1 MEEESVRQMYLAG
14 VRRWPSVRLEFEPF
28 EAHCRALF
36 APETDPIPREG
47 ADLYLCC
54 ACANGDS
61 EALSVF
67 EHETLGVARAAIEK
81 IRRDSDFTEET
92 LQELWQK
99 LLLGPNAKVAGYS
112 GRGPLKAWVR
122 IAATRAALDRCRA
135 QRVSATRQT
144 ELTDGFAGPGFNPE
158 LFVSKLRYAEA
169 FQSALQEAV
178 AALPRRERN
187 ALRMHVCG
195 HCSIDE
201 IGRAYNVHRATAA
214 RWLERGRTSIHDA
227 LRAGLFRRDVRL
239 SDSEFKSLA
248 LGMGNE
254 LELRLSQSHARS
266 QLALDQSDRKE
277 ERSANGSRR

>member
-1 MEEESVRQMYLAG
+1 MADD
-14 VRRWPSVRLEFEPF
+14 RRIQATLEFVGG
-28 EAHCRALF
+28 AL
-36 APETDPIPREG
+36 APVEQLEQEHGGYTEHQAQQHAEREVEEHVGPRG
-47 ADLYLCC
+47 TPRGRGLAQHAD
-54 ACANGDS
+54 
-61 EALSVF
+61 V
-67 EHETLGVARAAIEK
+67 GVARAAIAK
-81 IRRDSDFTEET
+81 VRRDTDFTEET

-99 LLLGPNAKVAGYS
+99 LLFGPKARVAGYS

-227 LRAGLFRRDVRL
+227 LRAGLFRRDVKL

-248 LGMGNE
+248 LGMGHE
-254 LELRLSQSHARS
+254 LELRLSQSRARS
-266 QLALDQSDRKE
+266 QVALEPTERKE
-277 ERSANGSRR
+277 ERSAHGSRR